1 MVQCVDCGREVGRDE
16 AHIIDGETVCLRCL
30 HGDAEPV
37 VIYPIGVVHN
47 DKTRRPDGFGTSG
60 GDVSEIRLYCG
71 QKRFLKGLADESKLT
86 VVWQL
91 HRRQDIRS
99 EFHRG
104 WDGKHVGVFASRT
117 PDRVTPIAVTDV
129 DLLEVR
135 DDTLVVRGLDA
146 IDGTPV
152 LDIKVA
158 PASLRQTPR

>member
-1 MVQCVDCGREVGRDE
+1 VPADEVRM
-16 AHIIDGETVCLRCL
+16 IDGEPVCRRCL

-37 VIYPIGVVHN
+37 VVYPIGVVHN
-47 DKTRRPDGFGTSG
+47 DKQRRRKGFGTSG
-60 GDVSEIRLYCG
+60 GDVSEIELYPG
-71 QKRFLKGLADESKLT
+71 QRRFLKALADESAVT

-91 HRRQDIRS
+91 HDQRDIRS

-104 WDGKHVGVFASRT
+104 WDRKHVGVFASRT

-129 DLLEVR
+129 ELLEVR
-135 DDTLVVRGLDA
+135 GTTLVVRGLEA

-158 PASLRQTPR
+158 PKSLRRD